1 MFSLT
6 ERAKTQLERYF
17 AEQEKSPIR
26 VYMAAGWGGPRLALA
41 LDEQRENDKVFD
53 VDGFTFLVEESLF
66 DSAAPIT
73 VDLNEMGFIVR
84 SKLPMDASGGCSS
97 CTSCG

>member
-6 ERAKTQLERYF
+6 DRAKEQLERYF
-17 AEQEKSPIR
+17 ATQAKSPIR

-41 LDEQRENDKVFD
+41 LDEQKENDKVFD
-53 VDGFTFLVEESLF
+53 VDGFTFLIEQSLF

-73 VDLNEMGFIVR
+73 VDLNEMGFVVR
-84 SKLPMDASGGCSS
+84 SKLPMSSEGCSS
-97 CTSCG
+97 CSSCG